1 MSDYSHLWLFFVV
14 VFGII
19 VMPGM
24 DMAYI
29 MGSALTGGLRSGFT
43 ALAGIMAAA
52 VYHVSIGALGIGV
65 LLKLVPAAFNA
76 LLVAGS
82 LYIAWI
88 GWSILKGAAAF
99 DLKTDP
105 QAHPPWPTFR
115 RGLLTS
121 MLNPKAYL
129 FTLAVYPQFIRPE
142 YGSLLAQACA
152 IWLIINL
159 TQLGVYGSVVLA
171 AHGLRGWLASNPQ
184 SGVMVGRAVGLMLI
198 LGAIYTGISSWRAL

>member
-1 MSDYSHLWLFFVV
+1 MTHYSQLWFFFVL

-19 VMPGM
+19 VTPGM

-43 ALAGIMAAA
+43 ALAGIMVAA
-52 VYHVSIGALGIGV
+52 VYHVGIGALGIGV
-65 LLKLVPAAFNA
+65 LLKLLPAAFNA
-76 LLVAGS
+76 LLLVGS

-88 GWSILKGAAAF
+88 GWSVLKGAATF
-99 DLKTDP
+99 DVGTEVNP
-105 QAHPPWPTFR
+105 QRTLATFR

-142 YGSLLAQACA
+142 YGSLVAQACM
-152 IWLIINL
+152 IWVIINI
-159 TQLGVYGSVVLA
+159 TQLGVYGAVVLA
-171 AHGLRGWLASNPQ
+171 AHGLRGWLAANPQ
-184 SGVMVGRAVGLMLI
+184 SGVMVGRSVGIALV
-198 LGAIYTGISSWRAL
+198 LGAIYTGISSWRSI

>member
-1 MSDYSHLWLFFVV
+1 MTQYSQLWLFFVL

-19 VMPGM
+19 VTPGM

-52 VYHVSIGALGIGV
+52 VYHVTIGALGIGV

-99 DLKTDP
+99 ELGTEARPRK
-105 QAHPPWPTFR
+105 PWATFR

-121 MLNPKAYL
+121 ILNPKAYL

-159 TQLGVYGSVVLA
+159 TQLGVYGSVVVA
-171 AHGLRGWLASNPQ
+171 AHGLRGWLGSNPR
-184 SGVMVGRAVGLMLI
+184 SGVMVGRAVGIMLI
-198 LGAIYTGISSWRAL
+198 LGAVYTGVSSWRAL